1 MKKRIK
7 KLMIVSVD
15 NFYFKLRL
23 TILFTF
29 YLNLHALTMDS
40 GILSL
45 VRVLIRFQL
54 LCREVLFNLIQLLIF
69 SYINYFTVIYITV
82 LN

>member
-1 MKKRIK
+1 MKRQIK
-7 KLMIVSVD
+7 KLMTVSVERF
-15 NFYFKLRL
+15 NLTTRL

-45 VRVLIRFQL
+45 VRVLK
-54 LCREVLFNLIQLLIF
+54 V
-69 SYINYFTVIYITV
+69 SVIV
-82 LN
+82 